1 MPGDVNFDGIVDDT
15 DFQVLVSN
23 FGAGADGRAVYWN
36 DGDFNGSGRV
46 DIRDVLMV
54 NQHRMA
60 SETSAAAAVPEPSS
74 ACLAAL
80 ALVLLGLA
88 GRFIAHLLHIAM
100 IGRDEYVYPGHSFG
114 TADALSR
121 QEKHTGGFG
130 GDDAIV
136 LRHVVAPGNAS
147 RVKSVIVEDGAT
159 LTYLTDYEFGDSED
173 ERTRILYRLGDQG
186 WSREHRGVEVQ
197 YVSGYI
203 EQNITGLNF
212 PEDIRRAC
220 EDETAR
226 LYKAANTSSGDGGFI
241 AITQR
246 TPDSGSVLTYT
257 TDDLSP
263 IVKRT
268 LDAYRHQRYTA

>member
-1 MPGDVNFDGIVDDT
+1 MPDFDY
-15 DFQVLVSN
+15 
-23 FGAGADGRAVYWN
+23 ADPLGVAYK
-36 DGDFNGSGRV
+36 
-46 DIRDVLMV
+46 
-54 NQHRMA
+54 
-60 SETSAAAAVPEPSS
+60 
-74 ACLAAL
+74 
-80 ALVLLGLA
+80 LGLSPTPP
-88 GRFIAHLLHIAM
+88 GELDGLITQVSRLM
-100 IGRDEYVYPGHSFG
+100 DEYVYPGHSFG

-136 LRHVVAPGNAS
+136 LRHVVAPGNAN

-173 ERTRILYRLGDQG
+173 ERTRILYRLGDRG

-203 EQNITGLNF
+203 EQSITGLNF
-212 PEDIRRAC
+212 PQDIRRAC